1 MSQSRQSV
9 ALLGATGSIGVQTL
23 DVLRSELHRFEL
35 VSIAGGEHLSELAAI
50 AREFDVKRVAVK
62 SETHRATLADLLSS
76 DVTIVV
82 GDKGLEELAREA
94 DIVVNAVMGF
104 AGLPVT
110 LGALAAGK
118 RLALAN
124 KESLIAAA
132 PLVAKVRATPG
143 AQLLPIDSEHCAIH
157 QCLASAPQRPGY
169 PDVRRLLLTASGG
182 PFRGWTVEQ
191 LKGATKD
198 DALHHPTW
206 SMGAKITIDSST
218 LMNKGLEVLE
228 ATALFGIDVDRVEV
242 VVHPQSIVHSM
253 VEYVDG
259 SVLAQLSRPDMRLP
273 IAYCLGAPD
282 RLDHGYGRLDFS
294 TSITLTFEAPDL
306 DAFPALALAYEAA
319 RLGGAA
325 SAWLSAANEVA
336 VEAFLKDEINW
347 CDIVPVVAATMDQY
361 EAQDLDSL
369 ASLYEND
376 DVARRRARA
385 SLKK

>member
-1 MSQSRQSV
+1 MSHVRHRV

-23 DVLRSELHRFEL
+23 DVLRRERERFEL
-35 VSIAGGEHLSELAAI
+35 VSIAGGEQVSELAAI
-50 AREFDVKRVAVK
+50 AREFNVKRVGVK
-62 SETHRATLADLLSS
+62 SESHRATLADVLGG
-76 DVTIVV
+76 DVEILV
-82 GDKGLEELAREA
+82 GEQGLEELARDA
-94 DIVVNAVMGF
+94 DIVMNAVLGF

-110 LGALAAGK
+110 LGALSAGR

-143 AQLLPIDSEHCAIH
+143 AELLPVDSEHCAIH
-157 QCLASAPQRPGY
+157 QCLASSPYGLGY
-169 PDVRRLLLTASGG
+169 PDVRRLLITASGG
-182 PFRGWTVEQ
+182 PFRGWTTEQ

-198 DALHHPTW
+198 EALRHPTW

-218 LMNKGLEVLE
+218 LMNKGLEVME
-228 ATALFGIDVDRVEV
+228 ATAFFGIEVERVEV
-242 VVHPQSIVHSM
+242 VVHPQSVVHSM
-253 VEYVDG
+253 VEYIDG
-259 SVLAQLSRPDMRLP
+259 SVLAQLSNPDMRLP

-282 RLDHGYGRLDFS
+282 RLDHGYGRLDF
-294 TSITLTFEAPDL
+294 TSPLELTFESPDV

-325 SAWLSAANEVA
+325 PAWLSAANEVA

-347 CDIVPVVAATMDQY
+347 CDIVPVVAATMDHY
-361 EAQDLDSL
+361 EGQDLEDL

-376 DVARRRARA
+376 DVARRLAHA